1 MLTYAPYALENFFSG
16 VQAPNAVLKND
27 SGAYAFWL
35 RALYQRLCST
45 IEFDL
50 PENWQR
56 ARDYFEACL
65 FCRGFL
71 AVFETDD
78 FGKVFQDATLS
89 GYDFFY
95 QPDDALVTNPLLK
108 TSLKLKIGK
117 DCELIKLTNDYH
129 GVLDIVARYAEKLA
143 LMDGATDMN
152 ILVSK
157 FGYMLTAKNKMAAAA
172 LKMAYDKMMRN
183 EPLVI
188 LDKSVVEGV
197 GEDTPFDLISRDNI
211 KNSYLVTDLISDT
224 KQLLDSFDT
233 EIGIKNLGVG
243 EKRER
248 MISAEVESRQM
259 DASARVSLWDEC
271 LSNSID
277 KVNAKY
283 GLNISYRFRFLD
295 DNGIDG
301 KETETN
307 GNDKESE
314 DIKQWVTRSLR

>member
-1 MLTYAPYALENFFSG
+1 MFYAPYALENFFSG
-16 VQAPNAVLKND
+16 VQAPNAVLKKN
-27 SGAYAFWL
+27 SAAYSFWI

-45 IEFDL
+45 IEFGL
-50 PENWQR
+50 PDEWQR

-71 AVFETDD
+71 TVFETDE

-89 GYDFFY
+89 GYDFY
-95 QPDDALVTNPLLK
+95 WQPRKTLVTNPLLNG
-108 TSLKLKIGK
+108 SLELEIGK
-117 DCELIKLTNDYH
+117 DCELIKLTNDFQ

-152 ILVSK
+152 IINSK
-157 FGYMLTAKNKMAAAA
+157 FGYLLTAKNKMASAA
-172 LKMAYDKMMRN
+172 LKMAYDKMQRN

-197 GEDTPFDLISRDNI
+197 GEDSPFELINRESI
-211 KNSYLVTDLISDT
+211 KNSYLVTDLIADT
-224 KQLLDSFDT
+224 KTLLDSFDT

-248 MISAEVESRQM
+248 MISAEVESRQT

-271 LSNSID
+271 LSNSIK
-277 KVNAKY
+277 KVNEHFN
-283 GLNISYRFRFLD
+283 LNITYKFRFLD
-295 DNGIDG
+295 DGMPG
-301 KETETN
+301 KETETE
-307 GNDKESE
+307 GNNAESE
-314 DIKQWVTRSLR
+314 DIKKWVMRSLR